1 MWWWDTQHTLV
12 TLVLLLN
19 ILAVAVVVVA
29 AVWLTKLPMLAV
41 LACPSSKRNLLPPD
55 HAPWR
60 KHNPQ
65 QSLVC

>member
-1 MWWWDTQHTLV
+1 M
-12 TLVLLLN
+12 LLN

-29 AVWLTKLPMLAV
+29 AVRLTKLPMLAV